1 MSESWQKR
9 LLIAAA
15 AWNILGGIGA
25 LLDPAAHFAQM
36 YRGSLDL
43 SDPVQAAFFRTV
55 WIAVIAW
62 GFAYLAAAFRPEAR
76 WPVLLAGGTGKLAHA
91 AACAAAYEQG
101 GATAALLAVGYA
113 DLVFAALFF
122 MIAAGEVAPSRVEVQ
137 QA

>member
-25 LLDPAAHFAQM
+25 PLDPVGHFAQM

-43 SDPVQAAFFRTV
+43 ADPVQAAFFRTV

-62 GFAYLAAAFRPEAR
+62 GFAYLAAAFRPEGR
-76 WPVLLAGGTGKLAHA
+76 WPVLVAGGAGKLAYA
-91 AACAAAYEQG
+91 GACVAVYEQG
-101 GATAALLAVGYA
+101 AATPALLAVGFG
-113 DLVFAALFF
+113 DLAFVVLFAVAALTP
-122 MIAAGEVAPSRVEVQ
+122 AQGRLEARTS
-137 QA
+137 

>member
-15 AWNILGGIGA
+15 AWNILGGLGA

-43 SDPVQAAFFRTV
+43 ADPVQAAFFRTV

-62 GFAYLAAAFRPEAR
+62 GFAYLAAAFRREGR
-76 WPVLLAGGTGKLAHA
+76 WPVLLAGGAGKLAYA
-91 AACAAAYEQG
+91 AACAVAYEQG
-101 GATAALLAVGYA
+101 AATTALLAVGYA
-113 DLVFAALFF
+113 DLVFGALFF
-122 MIAAGEVAPSRVEVQ
+122 MIAVERITPSRMEVKR
-137 QA
+137 A

>member
-15 AWNILGGIGA
+15 AWNILGGLGA

-36 YRGSLDL
+36 YRGPLDL

-62 GFAYLAAAFRPEAR
+62 GFAYLAAAFRPEGR
-76 WPVLLAGGTGKLAHA
+76 WPVLVAGGAGKLAYA
-91 AACAAAYEQG
+91 GVCVAAYEQG
-101 GATAALLAVGYA
+101 AGTSALLAVGFA
-113 DLVFAALFF
+113 DVVFTVLFALAAVSPRERLE
-122 MIAAGEVAPSRVEVQ
+122 ARTA
-137 QA
+137 